1 VRGALAAA
9 FLALVVAATGASR
22 AEVRVTDGLGRVVT
36 LAAPARRILTLAPSI
51 TEAAFAVGAGPGVVG
66 ASAHSDHPPEATRLP
81 VVSSSAGIDL
91 EAVARLSPDL
101 VIAWRD
107 SFRVESIPRL
117 EALGARVYV
126 DASRTLADVPRL
138 LRDVAV
144 LTGRDAES
152 AVRAY
157 EARLEALRQ
166 ARAGRDPVRV
176 FLDISF
182 RPLMTV
188 GGRHFMTEALSLC
201 GAQNV
206 FADLAEPAP
215 LVSWE
220 ELFARRPQAI
230 VAAGPPAGEAAF
242 RHSWAGQPGLEA
254 VRRGKLAY
262 VPSTALGRP
271 SPRVVEG
278 IEALCVAIDKVR

>member
-1 VRGALAAA
+1 MRVAPAAAVVAAVLAAA
-9 FLALVVAATGASR
+9 SPAR
-22 AEVRVTDGLGRVVT
+22 AEVSVTDGLGRTVR

-51 TEAAFAVGAGPGVVG
+51 TEAAFAVGSGGRGVG
-66 ASAHSDHPPEATRLP
+66 ASAYSDYPPEAARLP

-91 EAVARLSPDL
+91 EAVARLAPDL
-101 VIAWRD
+101 VVAWRD

-117 EALGARVYV
+117 EALGAAVYV
-126 DASRTLADVPRL
+126 DTSRTLADVPRL
-138 LRDVAV
+138 LRDVAA
-144 LTGRDAES
+144 LAGGDAGP

-157 EARLEALRQ
+157 ETRLASLRR
-166 ARAGRDPVRV
+166 AKAGRAPVRV
-176 FLDISF
+176 FLDISY

-201 GAQNV
+201 GAENI
-206 FADLAEPAP
+206 FADLDEAAP

-220 ELFARRPQAI
+220 EVFARRPQAI
-230 VAAGPPAGEAAF
+230 LAAGSEEGEAAF
-242 RHSWAGQPGLEA
+242 RKAWSGQAGLEA

-262 VPSTALGRP
+262 VPSNALGRP

-278 IEALCVAIDKVR
+278 IDALCRAVDAIR

>member
-1 VRGALAAA
+1 MRGSLAAA
-9 FLALVVAATGASR
+9 LLAFAITGPAG
-22 AEVRVTDGLGRVVT
+22 AEVSVTDGLGRPVR

-51 TEAAFAVGAGPGVVG
+51 TEAAFAVDAGSRVVG
-66 ASAHSDHPPEATRLP
+66 VSAYSDHPPEASKLP

-91 EAVARLSPDL
+91 EAVARLAPDL

-107 SFRVESIPRL
+107 SFRVESIARL

-138 LRDVAV
+138 LRDVAT
-144 LTGRDAES
+144 LAGTQSGP

-157 EARLEALRQ
+157 ETRLEAIRK
-166 ARAGRDPVRV
+166 AAAGRAPVRV

-188 GGRHFMTEALSLC
+188 GGRHFMTEALALC

-230 VAAGPPAGEAAF
+230 LAAGPPAGEAAF
-242 RHSWAGQPGLEA
+242 RQAWASQPGLEA
-254 VRRGKLAY
+254 VRGGKLAY
-262 VPSTALGRP
+262 VPSSALGRP

-278 IEALCVAIDKVR
+278 IEALCVAVDRVR

>member
-1 VRGALAAA
+1 
-9 FLALVVAATGASR
+9 VAK
-22 AEVRVTDGLGRVVT
+22 
-36 LAAPARRILTLAPSI
+36 
-51 TEAAFAVGAGPGVVG
+51 
-66 ASAHSDHPPEATRLP
+66 
-81 VVSSSAGIDL
+81 
-91 EAVARLSPDL
+91 LSPDL

-117 EALGARVYV
+117 ESMGARVYV

-138 LRDVAV
+138 LRDVAA
-144 LTGRDAES
+144 LAGTDAGP

-157 EARLEALRQ
+157 ESRLEALRK
-166 ARAGRDPVRV
+166 ARPGRKPVRV

-188 GGRHFMTEALSLC
+188 GGKHFMTEALSLC
-201 GAQNV
+201 GAENV
-206 FADLAEPAP
+206 FADLTEAAP

-220 ELFARRPQAI
+220 ELYARRPQAI
-230 VAAGPPAGEAAF
+230 LAAGSPAGEAAF
-242 RHSWAGQPGLEA
+242 RQAWAGHGALEA
-254 VRRGKLAY
+254 VREGKVVY

-278 IEALCVAIDKVR
+278 IEALCRAVDGIR

>member
-1 VRGALAAA
+1 MRGALAAA
-9 FLALVVAATGASR
+9 FLALVLAAPGPSR
-22 AEVRVTDGLGRVVT
+22 AEVRVTDGLGRAVT

-51 TEAAFAVGAGPGVVG
+51 TEAAFAVGAGASVVG
-66 ASAHSDHPPEATRLP
+66 ASAHSDHPPEAARLP

-107 SFRVESIPRL
+107 SFRVESIRRL

-144 LTGRDAES
+144 LSGRDAGS

-166 ARAGRDPVRV
+166 ARAGRVPVRV

-206 FADLAEPAP
+206 FADLVEPAP

-242 RHSWAGQPGLEA
+242 RQSWAGQPGLEA
-254 VRRGKLAY
+254 VRLGKLAY

-278 IEALCVAIDKVR
+278 IEALCLAIDAVR

>member
-1 VRGALAAA
+1 MRGALAAA
-9 FLALVVAATGASR
+9 GLAAMLAAAVPAL
-22 AEVRVTDGLGRVVT
+22 AEVSVTDGLGRTVR

-51 TEAAFAVGAGPGVVG
+51 TEAAFAVGSGGRVVG
-66 ASAHSDHPPEATRLP
+66 ASAYSDYPPEAARLP

-91 EAVARLSPDL
+91 EAAARLAPDL

-117 EALGARVYV
+117 EALGAKVYV

-138 LRDVAV
+138 LRDVAA
-144 LTGRDAES
+144 LSGGQAGP
-152 AVRAY
+152 AVQAY
-157 EARLEALRQ
+157 ETRLAALR
-166 ARAGRDPVRV
+166 RSSAGRAPVRV

-206 FADLAEPAP
+206 FADLAEAAP

-220 ELFARRPQAI
+220 EVFARRPQAI
-230 VAAGPPAGEAAF
+230 LAAGSGAGEAAF
-242 RHSWAGQPGLEA
+242 RKAWSGQDGLEA

-278 IEALCVAIDKVR
+278 IEALCRAVDAVR

>member
-1 VRGALAAA
+1 
-9 FLALVVAATGASR
+9 
-22 AEVRVTDGLGRVVT
+22 
-36 LAAPARRILTLAPSI
+36 
-51 TEAAFAVGAGPGVVG
+51 VG
-66 ASAHSDHPPEATRLP
+66 ASAYSDYPPEAAKLP

-91 EAVARLSPDL
+91 EAVARLAPDL

-107 SFRVESIPRL
+107 SFRLESIARL

-126 DASRTLADVPRL
+126 DTSRKLADVPKL
-138 LRDVAV
+138 LRDVAT
-144 LTGRDAES
+144 LAGTQPGP
-152 AVRAY
+152 AVRTY
-157 EARLEALRQ
+157 ETRLEAIRK
-166 ARAGRDPVRV
+166 AGAGRAPVRV

-188 GGRHFMTEALSLC
+188 GGGHFMTEALSLC

-230 VAAGPPAGEAAF
+230 LAAGSPAGEAAF
-242 RHSWAGQPGLEA
+242 RQAWASQPGLEA
-254 VRRGKLAY
+254 VRAGKLAY

-278 IEALCVAIDKVR
+278 IEALCVAVDRMR

>member
-1 VRGALAAA
+1 MRGAGAAA
-9 FLALVVAATGASR
+9 FLALALAGLDPAC
-22 AEVRVTDGLGRVVT
+22 AQVRVVDGIGREVV
-36 LAAPARRILTLAPSI
+36 LPAPARRILTLAPSI
-51 TEAAFAVGAGPGVVG
+51 TEATFAVGAGSRVAGV
-66 ASAHSDHPPEATRLP
+66 SAHSDYPPEAIRLP
-81 VVSSSAGIDL
+81 VVSSSAGVDL
-91 EAVARLSPDL
+91 EAVARLAPDL

-107 SFRVESIPRL
+107 SFRVETIPRL

-144 LTGRDAES
+144 LAGTDAGS
-152 AVRAY
+152 AVRSY
-157 EARLEALRQ
+157 EARLEAIRK
-166 ARAGRDPVRV
+166 AGAGRVPVRV

-201 GAQNV
+201 GAQNI
-206 FADLAEPAP
+206 FADLAEAAP

-230 VAAGPPAGEAAF
+230 VAAGSPAGEAAF
-242 RHSWAGQPGLEA
+242 RQSWAGQAGLEA
-254 VRRGKLAY
+254 VRLGKVAY

-278 IEALCVAIDKVR
+278 IEALCLAVDRMR